1 MLPFG
6 SGSGIMY
13 KHTLKRGEN
22 MNHTD
27 ISSTAVLKEFINCPT
42 LDSCFKEYWRVRKEH
57 PELEAVIDATFV
69 GIISKYVG
77 QDDIALSINPS
88 FPFESGKQRQAYYKM
103 KEFYYRLS
111 LQDIMNRLKPIQ
123 EECLNYQTQEM
134 KLIEK
139 QKELKK
145 EQHDMK
151 EEYRLKRFPKLW
163 QGVVKQYYRLM
174 DFNRGISLGVS
185 AATVGVGAVCLSLFP
200 ATTSLA
206 IAALFGVTGL
216 HEMVTSKDGGFIT
229 DRRRLLNTQMDNLRM
244 KLEKNRYRLQNCRE
258 RILTDRNQIECA
270 MLQMDN
276 IQNNAD
282 TCHILQKKDSKP
294 EDSNTFEVNP
304 TMLSEKDHPKQR
316 TLHLSRR
323 LSHTSK

>member
-57 PELEAVIDATFV
+57 PELEAVIDAAFIGV
-69 GIISKYVG
+69 ISKYIN
-77 QDDIALSINPS
+77 QDDTELSINPS

-134 KLIEK
+134 KLI
-139 QKELKK
+139 
-145 EQHDMK
+145 
-151 EEYRLKRFPKLW
+151 
-163 QGVVKQYYRLM
+163 
-174 DFNRGISLGVS
+174 
-185 AATVGVGAVCLSLFP
+185 AACINK
-200 ATTSLA
+200 A
-206 IAALFGVTGL
+206 IV
-216 HEMVTSKDGGFIT
+216 
-229 DRRRLLNTQMDNLRM
+229 
-244 KLEKNRYRLQNCRE
+244 
-258 RILTDRNQIECA
+258 
-270 MLQMDN
+270 
-276 IQNNAD
+276 
-282 TCHILQKKDSKP
+282 
-294 EDSNTFEVNP
+294 
-304 TMLSEKDHPKQR
+304 EKDLKIKEDG
-316 TLHLSRR
+316 TLEVSDYIELEI
-323 LSHTSK
+323 

>member
-1 MLPFG
+1 
-6 SGSGIMY
+6 
-13 KHTLKRGEN
+13 
-22 MNHTD
+22 
-27 ISSTAVLKEFINCPT
+27 
-42 LDSCFKEYWRVRKEH
+42 
-57 PELEAVIDATFV
+57 
-69 GIISKYVG
+69 
-77 QDDIALSINPS
+77 
-88 FPFESGKQRQAYYKM
+88 M

-111 LQDIMNRLKPIQ
+111 SLRYYESFETDSRRVLKLSNSRNEIDR
-123 EECLNYQTQEM
+123 ETER
-134 KLIEK
+134 I
-139 QKELKK
+139 KK

-244 KLEKNRYRLQNCRE
+244 RLEKNRYRLQNCRE

-270 MLQMDN
+270 MLQMEN
-276 IQNNAD
+276 IQSNAD

-294 EDSNTFEVNP
+294 EDSNTF
-304 TMLSEKDHPKQR
+304 
-316 TLHLSRR
+316 
-323 LSHTSK
+323 